1 VNDRTTRSGGEVLV
15 AALAQH
21 GVEVIF
27 GVPGES
33 YLGALD
39 ALYDRRATM
48 RFIVCRHE
56 AAGAHMGEAYG
67 KLTGRPG
74 VVMVTRGP
82 GATHAAIGVHTAKQ
96 DSTPLVLIV
105 GLPRREHLGREAWQE
120 IDVRTTFATL
130 AKYAEQIDEARR
142 MPEAIA
148 RAFTTAL
155 QGRPGPVVLGI
166 PEDVLTD
173 EVDVADAAPVVLA
186 PPGPSTEQ
194 LAQVADLLARAE
206 RPLVLVGGS
215 GWTTEACEDLRAFA
229 EAHGLPVAATFR
241 RQDLFDN
248 THPLYAGHAGLG
260 MDRALAQRIRDA
272 DVLLAIGPRL
282 GETSTNGYTLL
293 AIPRPAQRLIH
304 VHPGSEELGRVYT
317 ATLPINAGVAPMV
330 RALAALPPTANRPW
344 NAWAAAANADY
355 EKRLQPP
362 SNGGALDLGAVMEHL
377 RATLPDDA
385 IICNGAGNYAIWVH
399 RFYQY
404 RRRGTQL
411 APTSGTMGY
420 GLPAAIAAKLVHP
433 ERVVVDFAG
442 DGCFLMTS
450 QELATAAQYGLDPI
464 VLVVNNGSLGS
475 IRAHQEREYPGRVI
489 ATTLANP
496 DFVAY
501 ARSFGAYAERVTTTA
516 AFPDAFARARIAG
529 RAALLELVVD
539 AEQLTPDLDV
549 ATVRARSLRGHCEK
563 EVV

>member
-1 VNDRTTRSGGEVLV
+1 VNERTTRSGGEVLV

-39 ALYDRRATM
+39 ALYDRRDTM
-48 RFIVCRHE
+48 RFVVCRHE

-130 AKYAEQIDEARR
+130 AKYAEQVDEAQRI
-142 MPEAIA
+142 PEAIA
-148 RAFTTAL
+148 RAFATAL
-155 QGRPGPVVLGI
+155 HGRPGPVVLGI
-166 PEDVLTD
+166 PEDVFDEHTD
-173 EVDVADAAPVVLA
+173 VVDAAPVAVA
-186 PPGPSTEQ
+186 SPSPS
-194 LAQVADLLARAE
+194 ADQVADVRAMLGASQ
-206 RPLVLVGGS
+206 RPLVLAGGS
-215 GWTTEACEDLRAFA
+215 GWTAQACSDLQRFA
-229 EAHGLPVAATFR
+229 EAFGLPVAATFR

-248 THPLYAGHAGLG
+248 AHSLYAGHAGLG

-272 DVLLAIGPRL
+272 DLLLAIGPRL
-282 GETSTNGYTLL
+282 GETSTNAYTLL
-293 AIPRPAQRLIH
+293 AIPQPAQRLIH

-317 ATLPINAGVAPMV
+317 ATLPINAGVASMAH
-330 RALAALPPTANRPW
+330 ALAALPPIESRPW
-344 NAWAAAANADY
+344 DAWAGAAHADY
-355 EKRLQPP
+355 EQRLQPP
-362 SNGGALDLGAVMEHL
+362 PNSGALDLGAVMAHL
-377 RATLPDDA
+377 RTTLPDDA
-385 IICNGAGNYAIWVH
+385 IVCNGAGNYAIWVH

-442 DGCFLMTS
+442 DGCFLMTG
-450 QELATAAQYGLDPI
+450 QELATATQYGLDPI
-464 VLVVNNGSLGS
+464 IVVVNNSSYGS
-475 IRAHQEREYPGRVI
+475 IRAHQEREHPGRVI
-489 ATTLANP
+489 ATELVNP

-501 ARSFGAYAERVTTTA
+501 AQSFGAYAERVKTTA
-516 AFPDAFARARIAG
+516 AFPAAFARARSAG
-529 RAALLELVVD
+529 RAALLELAVD

-549 ATVRARSLRGHCEK
+549 ATVRRR
-563 EVV
+563 

>member
-1 VNDRTTRSGGEVLV
+1 MNDRTTRSGGEVLV

-229 EAHGLPVAATFR
+229 EAHGKRLSVPEWGNVSSGTSAGG
-241 RQDLFDN
+241 DD
-248 THPLYAGHAGLG
+248 PLYVQDMRAFFAANAAHIAFESNFQGASTGGSYGAGTT
-260 MDRALAQRIRDA
+260 
-272 DVLLAIGPRL
+272 VP
-282 GETSTNGYTLL
+282 N
-293 AIPRPAQRLIH
+293 
-304 VHPGSEELGRVYT
+304 
-317 ATLPINAGVAPMV
+317 
-330 RALAALPPTANRPW
+330 
-344 NAWAAAANADY
+344 AAAAY
-355 EKRLQPP
+355 
-362 SNGGALDLGAVMEHL
+362 
-377 RATLPDDA
+377 RAGFLAAP
-385 IICNGAGNYAIWVH
+385 
-399 RFYQY
+399 RS
-404 RRRGTQL
+404 RG
-411 APTSGTMGY
+411 
-420 GLPAAIAAKLVHP
+420 
-433 ERVVVDFAG
+433 
-442 DGCFLMTS
+442 
-450 QELATAAQYGLDPI
+450 
-464 VLVVNNGSLGS
+464 
-475 IRAHQEREYPGRVI
+475 
-489 ATTLANP
+489 
-496 DFVAY
+496 
-501 ARSFGAYAERVTTTA
+501 
-516 AFPDAFARARIAG
+516 
-529 RAALLELVVD
+529 
-539 AEQLTPDLDV
+539 
-549 ATVRARSLRGHCEK
+549 
-563 EVV
+563 

>member
-1 VNDRTTRSGGEVLV
+1 MSEQRTRSGGEVLI

-39 ALYDRRATM
+39 ALYDRRDTM

-130 AKYAEQIDEARR
+130 AKYAEQIDDARR
-142 MPEAIA
+142 IPEAIA
-148 RAFTTAL
+148 RAFATAL
-155 QGRPGPVVLGI
+155 LGRPGPVVLGI

-173 EVDVADAAPVVLA
+173 EVDVADAAPVALT
-186 PPGPSTEQ
+186 PPSPSAEQ
-194 LAQVADLLARAE
+194 LAQIVEMLAAAQ
-206 RPLVLVGGS
+206 RPLVLAGGS
-215 GWTTEACEDLRAFA
+215 GWTLEACEDLRAFA
-229 EAHGLPVAATFR
+229 EAQGVPVAVTFR

-248 THPLYAGHAGLG
+248 AHPLYAGHAGLG

-272 DVLLAIGPRL
+272 DLLLAIGPRL

-293 AIPRPAQRLIH
+293 AIPRPAQPLIH

-317 ATLPINAGVAPMV
+317 ATLPINAGVAPMA
-330 RALAALPPTANRPW
+330 RALATLPPTANRPW
-344 NAWAAAANADY
+344 DAWAAAAHADY

-362 SNGGALDLGAVMEHL
+362 PSNGTLDLGAVMQHL
-377 RATLPDDA
+377 GARLPDEA

-433 ERVVVDFAG
+433 ERLVIDFAG
-442 DGCFLMTS
+442 DGCFLMTG

-464 VLVVNNGSLGS
+464 ILVVNNSSYGS
-475 IRAHQEREYPGRVI
+475 IRAHQEREYPARVI
-489 ATTLANP
+489 ATELANP

-501 ARSFGAYAERVTTTA
+501 AQSFGAYAERVTTTDAFA
-516 AFPDAFARARIAG
+516 AAFARARFAG
-529 RAALLELVVD
+529 RAALLELVVP

-549 ATVRARSLRGHCEK
+549 ATVRGK
-563 EVV
+563 KVV

>member
-1 VNDRTTRSGGEVLV
+1 MSERTTRSGGEVLV

-21 GVEVIF
+21 GVELIF

-39 ALYDRRATM
+39 ALYDRRESM

-96 DSTPLVLIV
+96 DSTPLVVIV

-130 AKYAEQIDEARR
+130 AKYAEQIDEAQRI
-142 MPEAIA
+142 PEAIA
-148 RAFTTAL
+148 RAFATAL
-155 QGRPGPVVLGI
+155 HGRPGPVVLGI
-166 PEDVLTD
+166 PEDVLD
-173 EVDVADAAPVVLA
+173 ERTEVADAAPVALA
-186 PPGPSTEQ
+186 PPSPSAEQ
-194 LAQVADLLARAE
+194 VAQVGAMLAAAR
-206 RPLVLVGGS
+206 RPLVLAGGS
-215 GWTTEACEDLRAFA
+215 GWTAQACSDLQRFA
-229 EAHGLPVAATFR
+229 EAFGLPVAATFR

-248 THPLYAGHAGLG
+248 AHPLYAGHAGLG

-272 DVLLAIGPRL
+272 DLLLAIGPRL
-282 GETSTNGYTLL
+282 GETSTDGYTLL
-293 AIPRPAQRLIH
+293 AIPEPAQRLIH

-317 ATLPINAGVAPMV
+317 AALAINAGVTPTV
-330 RALAALPPTANRPW
+330 RALATLEPLPSRPW
-344 NAWAAAANADY
+344 DAWADAAHADY
-355 EKRLQPP
+355 EKRLQAPA
-362 SNGGALDLGAVMEHL
+362 STRALDLAAVVAHL
-377 RATLPDDA
+377 CEVLPPDA
-385 IICNGAGNYAIWVH
+385 IVCNGAGNYAIWVH
-399 RFYQY
+399 RFYRY
-404 RRRGTQL
+404 RPLHTQL

-433 ERVVVDFAG
+433 RRVVVDVAG

-450 QELATAAQYGLDPI
+450 QELATAIQYGLDPI
-464 VLVVNNGSLGS
+464 VLVVNNGSYGS
-475 IRAHQEREYPGRVI
+475 IRAHQEREHPGRVI
-489 ATTLANP
+489 ATELANP

-501 ARSFGAYAERVTTTA
+501 AQAFGAYAERVETTA
-516 AFPDAFARARIAG
+516 AFPAAFARARAAG

-539 AEQLTPDLDV
+539 AEQLTPDLDI
-549 ATVRARSLRGHCEK
+549 ATLRARAARLEPSPAHG
-563 EVV
+563 